1 MSKAYQILKQKAGNR
16 LVVWNDEM
24 YLETHR
30 GTKSSQME
38 IKHLNRRTELWIACA
53 ERLHTIMNV
62 LHPGLFSF
70 DKKEQF
76 EEWRSLMFNQF
87 HDILPGSSIPDVYE
101 LAFKEL
107 RNTIANA
114 QSRIAMMLNAIS
126 HDPSEIL
133 IYNPYNWSY
142 TGYIPYND
150 KMLYVD
156 QVPGLSIQKMQLNA
170 IEEPVNRDQTITET
184 PTSIIL
190 ENGFLKA
197 QISKENGSLFS
208 LFSKTLQKELLDIAL
223 SAGSKGAGL
232 RVFHDHN
239 KIYPECNIQRNYA
252 QQPIAVNLLEPPEII
267 TVKGD
272 YPYALFKFG
281 YLNSTVEFQ
290 YSLYPKDEMLHVRI
304 TVDNH
309 NKQILMKWFLPLAFK
324 SEEITSEIPYAS
336 IARKRVKHSEME
348 TAKWEMNMQKWM
360 DISDPEG
367 GFSYFE

>member
-1 MSKAYQILKQKAGNR
+1 
-16 LVVWNDEM
+16 M

-156 QVPGLSIQKMQLNA
+156 QVPGLSIQKMQIKCDRRTGKSRSDYHRNA
-170 IEEPVNRDQTITET
+170 HLDYFGKWVFESPNLQRKWISFFTVLKNSPKRIIGYRIEC
-184 PTSIIL
+184 
-190 ENGFLKA
+190 G
-197 QISKENGSLFS
+197 
-208 LFSKTLQKELLDIAL
+208 
-223 SAGSKGAGL
+223 
-232 RVFHDHN
+232 
-239 KIYPECNIQRNYA
+239 
-252 QQPIAVNLLEPPEII
+252 
-267 TVKGD
+267 VKG
-272 YPYALFKFG
+272 
-281 YLNSTVEFQ
+281 SW
-290 YSLYPKDEMLHVRI
+290 I
-304 TVDNH
+304 TGV
-309 NKQILMKWFLPLAFK
+309 
-324 SEEITSEIPYAS
+324 S
-336 IARKRVKHSEME
+336 
-348 TAKWEMNMQKWM
+348 
-360 DISDPEG
+360 
-367 GFSYFE
+367 